1 MFLELKSDGS
11 FKKRYFEM
19 LKYRLAY
26 GSLELEGIE
35 DDLASIKQSMK
46 IFNQL
51 DAINYIFEN
60 HKDEKLSHI
69 DFTNLLCEVAHRVSG
84 GEISNFRTT
93 DAIVKGSRV
102 PRSKPQMIRNDLW
115 YLIDD
120 YNYQIDNCNNER
132 SLYEIEAQF
141 HIRLL
146 HIHPFE
152 DSNGRTSRIILAYN
166 MCKNNLAP
174 CIITKEMKQS
184 YCDLIEK
191 GDYIGLSNLFEKLS
205 KQEFNTMLSLYR
217 ELDEVDLLE
226 ENNMTEAQEQE
237 YRRIRGK

>member
-26 GSLELEGIE
+26 GSLELEGID

-84 GEISNFRTT
+84 GEISDFRTT

-152 DSNGRTSRIILAYN
+152 DGNGRTSRIILAYN

-174 CIITKEMKQS
+174 CIITKEMKQV

-205 KQEFNTMLSLYR
+205 KQEFNTMVSLYR
-217 ELDEVDLLE
+217 ELDEANLLE

-237 YRRIRGK
+237 YIRIRGK